1 MQETSK
7 QRDAHERAKRIL
19 LGDENVFSR
28 RTHSTDMTP
37 SSDIDETVANPDAAP
52 EEDED
57 EAEKKFSELMEMF
70 SSSKGKGKGKAV
82 TRKAVPPVA
91 GPSRSRTQKKVEE
104 LGPSGQPYTPFE
116 LQVSYILVRN
126 SLIPH
131 TVFRFANSKP
141 STLALCS

>member
-7 QRDAHERAKRIL
+7 QREAHERAKKIL
-19 LGDENVFSR
+19 LGDENIFSR
-28 RTHSTDMTP
+28 RMRSTEVTP
-37 SSDIDETVANPDAAP
+37 SSDIEEIVADPDAAT

-82 TRKAVPPVA
+82 RRKALPPAA
-91 GPSRSRTQKKVEE
+91 GPSRSRSQKKVEE

-116 LQVSYILVRN
+116 LQVGC
-126 SLIPH
+126 IPPRYSPITH
-131 TVFRFANSKP
+131 AVSRFANSKP
-141 STLALCS
+141 SILAPFS